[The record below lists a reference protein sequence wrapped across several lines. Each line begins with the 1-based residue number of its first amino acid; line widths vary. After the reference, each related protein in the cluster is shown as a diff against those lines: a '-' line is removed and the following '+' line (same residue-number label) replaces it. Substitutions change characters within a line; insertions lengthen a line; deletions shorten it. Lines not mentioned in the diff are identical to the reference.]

1 MILASNGILASG
13 KIGFD
18 IDAQA
23 FITAAGIT
31 DTTQKNA
38 INQLVKD
45 LKQNSI
51 YNKFI
56 AIYPFIGGTA
66 SSHKFNLKDP
76 RDLDAAY
83 RLNFFG
89 GGSHSATGWKPNA
102 FNAYAE
108 LGSLNMNT
116 ISPID
121 YSLGVYLRTDAA
133 SGVYFD
139 CGATNNV
146 DTGWYLINAR
156 GGIDQI
162 NYQAGSIAVS
172 PAGINTNSQGFY
184 QAVANSNNL
193 TKVFKNGSV
202 VITSTTTQTKTP
214 FNQIMNIGRA
224 VITTGGGYYSTREQG
239 FFYISTGLS
248 DSEIVSVR
256 TAVYNYQNALGRLAE

>member
-1 MILASNGILASG
+1 MWIARTGIIASSVG
-13 KIGFD
+13 GFD
-18 IDAQA
+18 IDALA

-31 DTTQKNA
+31 DVTQKTALN
-38 INQLVKD
+38 NLVKD
-45 LKQNSI
+45 LKANGT

-56 AIYPFIGGTA
+56 AMYPFIGGTA
-66 SSHKFNLKDP
+66 TTHKYNLKDP

-89 GGSHSATGWKPNA
+89 GGTHSATGWKPNA

-121 YSLGVYLRTDAA
+121 YSFGIYSRTDEANNTF
-133 SGVYFD
+133 YD

-146 DTGWYLINAR
+146 DAGWYMFGLR
-156 GGIDQI
+156 GGSNQL
-162 NYQAGSIAVS
+162 NWQAGSINFYPS
-172 PAGINTNSQGFY
+172 INANSQGFY
-184 QAVANSNNL
+184 QSVANSNNL
-193 TKVFKNGSV
+193 TKLFKNGSLL
-202 VITSTTTQTKTP
+202 ITDTTTQTKTP

-224 VITTGGGYYSTREQG
+224 VITTGGAYYSTREQG